1 MVDHDG
7 MEDSVAA
14 YVLDACDEDERE
26 AVRAHIEG
34 CVSCRD
40 LVARLTQVADVLPLG
55 SDIVRPPGGL
65 RARILAAAAASPAG
79 RAEAGDPPAGRA
91 EAGDPPAAPA
101 PRPVSPPV
109 GTSPSRRHA
118 PPGGGGWR
126 RVRSPALAAAVGA
139 LAVGLLAL
147 GAWNVTLNQQLH
159 QPPAHYSMTG
169 TGTLAG
175 ASATVTAYR
184 PQDVA
189 LVSFT
194 GLPQPAPG
202 RVYELWLINGA
213 GTAAPAGT
221 FTPDAGGAATVQV
234 SGSLATA
241 RVMAVTQEQGPH
253 GSQAPT
259 QKPELAGQLGA

>member
-26 AVRAHIEG
+26 AVRTHIEG
-34 CVSCRD
+34 CTSCRD

-55 SDIVRPPGGL
+55 SDIIRPPDRL
-65 RARILAAAAASPAG
+65 RARILAAAASPAG
-79 RAEAGDPPAGRA
+79 QAEAGAPPL
-91 EAGDPPAAPA
+91 

-109 GTSPSRRHA
+109 RTSPSRR
-118 PPGGGGWR
+118 PVTPGGGWR
-126 RVRSPALAAAVGA
+126 RVRAPALAAAAGA
-139 LAVGLLAL
+139 LAVVLLAL
-147 GAWNVTLNQQLH
+147 GAWNVMLNQQLH

-175 ASATVTAYR
+175 ATATVTAYR

-213 GTAAPAGT
+213 GTVAPAGT

-234 SGSLATA
+234 SGSLAAA
-241 RVMAVTQEQGPH
+241 RGMAVTQEQGPR